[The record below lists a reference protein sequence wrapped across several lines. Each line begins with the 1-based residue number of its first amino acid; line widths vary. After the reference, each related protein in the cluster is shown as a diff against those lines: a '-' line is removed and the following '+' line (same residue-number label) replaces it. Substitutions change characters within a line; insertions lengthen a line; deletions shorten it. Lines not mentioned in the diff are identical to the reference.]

1 MRFKKKSSCK
11 LIKLKTI
18 CNLIIVVLFLCE
30 LLFSSRV
37 EQDAEHFPYTL
48 GWLGKGKGGNCKK
61 KGFNAW
67 SLRVMMPVPKNHR
80 YSPLP
85 SFSLPWLIKS
95 FKYIFN
101 VYKKW
106 ISWYLIKTAS
116 FADCWFWLGWNTY
129 HHSVWEGVSYLN
141 NRLAVSSI
149 GDKLE
154 PSPH

>member
-61 KGFNAW
+61 
-67 SLRVMMPVPKNHR
+67 RVLM
-80 YSPLP
+80 
-85 SFSLPWLIKS
+85 
-95 FKYIFN
+95 
-101 VYKKW
+101 
-106 ISWYLIKTAS
+106 
-116 FADCWFWLGWNTY
+116 LG
-129 HHSVWEGVSYLN
+129 L
-141 NRLAVSSI
+141 
-149 GDKLE
+149 
-154 PSPH
+154 